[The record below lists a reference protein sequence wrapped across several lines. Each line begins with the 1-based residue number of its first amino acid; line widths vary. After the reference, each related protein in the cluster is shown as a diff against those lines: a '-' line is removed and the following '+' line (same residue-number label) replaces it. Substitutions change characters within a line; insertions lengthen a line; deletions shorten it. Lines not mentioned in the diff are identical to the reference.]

1 MHNAITSI
9 SRLPIII
16 PVSYHKLMR
25 LLLSIIIAIFLASC
39 TPEPSEPEK
48 LVVGTVSGGVHEEL
62 LTIVSDNLADAGYAL
77 EIVAYSD
84 HMSPNVDLASE
95 KLDANYFQHIPF
107 MDEYNA
113 ENGTRLISAG
123 GIHIAGPLGVY
134 SKKYKALEEIPEGAV
149 VVIPDDAKNE
159 GRALLL
165 LQSAGLLVL
174 RGGVGYE
181 ATVDD
186 IIANPRDISIQK
198 APSAGIASIL
208 PDVDAAVLRG
218 DDAISA
224 GLSILS
230 DSLYIETADSP
241 YANVVAVRD
250 GDEDLPGIRAL
261 VAALRS
267 LEVREYIAKHYPD
280 GSVIAAE

>member
-1 MHNAITSI
+1 
-9 SRLPIII
+9 
-16 PVSYHKLMR
+16 MR
-25 LLLSIIIAIFLASC
+25 LLLSIIIAIFFASC

-48 LVVGTVSGGVHEEL
+48 LVVGTVAGGVHEEL
-62 LTIVSDNLADAGYAL
+62 LAIASDNLADAGYAL

-84 HMSPNVDLASE
+84 HMSPNVDLASG

-113 ENGTRLISAG
+113 ENGTRLISVG

-134 SKKYKALEEIPEGAV
+134 SEKYKVLDELPERAV

-174 RGGVGYE
+174 RDGVGYA
-181 ATVDD
+181 ATVND

-198 APSAGIASIL
+198 APSAEIASML
-208 PDVDAAVLRG
+208 LDVDAVVLRG

-230 DSLYIETADSP
+230 DSLFIETADSP
-241 YANVVAVRD
+241 YANVVAVMD

-267 LEVREYIAKHYPD
+267 QAVRKYIAEHYPD
-280 GSVIAAE
+280 GNVIAAE